1 MTRSGAGREGLD
13 DSSASD
19 GSFAHALQGFKR
31 DGCLLL
37 VTGNIPE
44 SVAARASRKL
54 LGTPTEF
61 RHRVLAV
68 TDPVVEEP
76 ATHLPGNLTCQ
87 SEGVFLIDR
96 RDTGP
101 TGRGIDDIGES
112 ILDALQDAMS
122 GAARADDVLP
132 DTADTVDVNADA
144 APSEGGNVR
153 FALATLSPFWA
164 NDDLGDAAYDLLDTL
179 SGAAHD
185 RDAIGAI
192 HLPVPE
198 GHPAVETLTPHVD
211 ARIEVRDTDTALP
224 EQRWHLHEDDTTT
237 NWVTM

>member
-19 GSFAHALQGFKR
+19 GSFAHALKGFKR

-37 VTGNIPE
+37 VTGDIPE
-44 SVAARASRKL
+44 PVAARASRKL

-87 SEGVFLIDR
+87 SEGVSLIDR
-96 RDTGP
+96 RDIDSTGSE
-101 TGRGIDDIGES
+101 IDDIGAS
-112 ILDALQDAMS
+112 ILDALLDAMS
-122 GAARADDVLP
+122 GAAQVGDELP
-132 DTADTVDVNADA
+132 DSADSAVAHADA
-144 APSEGGNVR
+144 APSEGGSVR

-164 NDDLGDAAYDLLDTL
+164 NDELSDAAYDLLDTL
-179 SGAAHD
+179 YGAAHD

-224 EQRWHLHEDDTTT
+224 EQRWHLHEDDATT